1 MLDVA
6 LFTADDQIAQKV
18 RRALSFARA
27 RVECLAWQ
35 SNMREAM
42 SDTPR
47 DLVVLHPAHLEHH
60 QHTDF
65 ERIVQLRNATPTI
78 AIVTDAQ
85 ASEAFH
91 LLDAGVDRWM
101 VESFDEQHFG
111 AVVRALVRRRQGH
124 VSSVTH
130 YGHVSFDHGSKQ
142 LHVRGTAVD
151 LTTREAQVMDVL
163 LRRVGQIISK
173 EEFVQEIDPDNIDL
187 NSSAVEVYIHRIRK
201 KVSND
206 ILPIRNIKRCGYFL
220 RRYSPTETETSYDEP
235 HVFPHTF

>member
-1 MLDVA
+1 
-6 LFTADDQIAQKV
+6 
-18 RRALSFARA
+18 
-27 RVECLAWQ
+27 
-35 SNMREAM
+35 
-42 SDTPR
+42 
-47 DLVVLHPAHLEHH
+47 
-60 QHTDF
+60 
-65 ERIVQLRNATPTI
+65 
-78 AIVTDAQ
+78 
-85 ASEAFH
+85 
-91 LLDAGVDRWM
+91 
-101 VESFDEQHFG
+101 
-111 AVVRALVRRRQGH
+111 
-124 VSSVTH
+124 
-130 YGHVSFDHGSKQ
+130 VSFDHGSKQ

-220 RRYSPTETETSYDEP
+220 RRYSPAETETSYDEP